1 MSSHFW
7 DLANF
12 IGIPDI
18 DIFIETWAF
27 GQSLKQLWN
36 FHGLRKLAAAL
47 WVTTSETWDIFHG
60 VSEMYKPFLDIAAF
74 HQLSGA

>member
-27 GQSLKQLWN
+27 GQKPQTLVKFSWTQKTGIGPLSGDFGDLEY
-36 FHGLRKLAAAL
+36 FY
-47 WVTTSETWDIFHG
+47 G
-60 VSEMYKPFLDIAAF
+60 VSEMYRPFLGIAAF
-74 HQLSGA
+74 HQLSGT